1 MSIHLNAKEGQ
12 LSENVLMPGDPLRA
26 KYIAD
31 TFLEG
36 AECHNT
42 VRGMYGYTGTYKGHK
57 ISIQSSGMGV
67 PSMSIYATELIKD
80 YGVKNIIR
88 IGTIGAMKREVKI
101 RDVVMAMAAT
111 NDSNMQN
118 LIFPQINYA
127 PNASFTLLE
136 RAYRLSRKNDDLKVH
151 VGNVYTGDSFYE
163 DDESMIHKLAD
174 YGVLGVDMETSALYI
189 LGAKY
194 NIDVLSIMTVSDHV
208 ITGEETTAEERQT
221 TFNDMITVA
230 LETLINE

>member
-127 PNASFTLLE
+127 QNASFTLLE

-194 NIDVLSIMTVSDHV
+194 PVL
-208 ITGEETTAEERQT
+208 
-221 TFNDMITVA
+221 
-230 LETLINE
+230 L

>member
-1 MSIHLNAKEGQ
+1 MSIHLNATEGQ
-12 LSENVLMPGDPLRA
+12 ISDKVLMPGDPLRA
-26 KYIAD
+26 KFIAD
-31 TFLEG
+31 TFLENV
-36 AECHNT
+36 ERHNT
-42 VRGMYGYTGTYKGHK
+42 VRGMYGYTGYYKGHK
-57 ISIQSSGMGV
+57 ISIQSSGMGA

-101 RDVVMAMAAT
+101 RDIIMAMAAT
-111 NDSNMQN
+111 NDSNIQN
-118 LIFPQINYA
+118 LIFPGINYA

-136 RAYRLSRKNDDLKVH
+136 RAHRISKEYEDMRVR
-151 VGNVYTGDSFYE
+151 VGNVYTGDAFYS

-174 YGVLGVDMETSALYI
+174 YGVLGVDMETSALYL

-221 TFNDMITVA
+221 TFNDMIKVA
-230 LETLINE
+230 LETLITE